1 MRTMMKVSIPVEA
14 GNKAINDG
22 SLPKI
27 MGSLLERL
35 KPEAAYFGTEHG
47 KRTAF
52 IVFDF
57 NDVTDMPT
65 IAEPLFMGL
74 NADVTYL
81 PVMNATDLQSGL
93 KKLAS
98 R

>member
-1 MRTMMKVSIPVEA
+1 MRMMMKVSIPVES
-14 GNKAINDG
+14 GNKGISDG
-22 SLPKI
+22 SLPKV
-27 MGSLLERL
+27 MQTLLEKV

-57 NDVTDMPT
+57 TDVTDMPS
-65 IAEPLFMGL
+65 ISEPLFMGL
-74 NADVTYL
+74 NADVTYT

-93 KKLAS
+93 KKLLS